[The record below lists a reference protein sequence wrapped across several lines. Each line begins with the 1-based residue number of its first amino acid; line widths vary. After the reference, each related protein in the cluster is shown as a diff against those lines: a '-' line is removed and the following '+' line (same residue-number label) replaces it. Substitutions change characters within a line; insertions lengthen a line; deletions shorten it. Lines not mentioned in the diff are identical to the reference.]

1 MYNYV
6 YVKLCIC
13 IIMYMYTKIC
23 VFAECITQAHTYI
36 CIYNV
41 PSDKHRDVD
50 KETNMYNKYQKL
62 LLGILMQKLQQ
73 QKLNE
78 TAVLHQYQHV
88 SSTVVSVS

>member
-1 MYNYV
+1 MINNVYVYKNMRICRMYN
-6 YVKLCIC
+6 IS
-13 IIMYMYTKIC
+13 T
-23 VFAECITQAHTYI
+23 HTHIYNY
-36 CIYNV
+36 IYNV

-50 KETNMYNKYQKL
+50 KETNIYNKYQKL

>member
-6 YVKLCIC
+6 YVYKNMRIC
-13 IIMYMYTKIC
+13 RMYNISTHI
-23 VFAECITQAHTYI
+23 YI
-36 CIYNV
+36 YIYYV
-41 PSDKHRDVD
+41 LSDKHRDVD
-50 KETNMYNKYQKL
+50 KETNIYNKYQKL

>member
-1 MYNYV
+1 MINNVYVYKNMRICRMYN
-6 YVKLCIC
+6 IS
-13 IIMYMYTKIC
+13 T
-23 VFAECITQAHTYI
+23 HTYI
-36 CIYNV
+36 YIIIYIYNV

-50 KETNMYNKYQKL
+50 KETNIYNKYQKL

-73 QKLNE
+73 QKLND

>member
-6 YVKLCIC
+6 YVYKNMRIC
-13 IIMYMYTKIC
+13 RMYNISTHI
-23 VFAECITQAHTYI
+23 YI
-36 CIYNV
+36 YYV
-41 PSDKHRDVD
+41 LSDKHRDVD
-50 KETNMYNKYQKL
+50 KETNIYNKYQKL